1 MNVEARNRN
10 NRNLG
15 RVEKRVTAGLQHVL
29 SSLPYP
35 AQG

>member
-10 NRNLG
+10 H